1 MEISDDEYLAF
12 LEWRERRP
20 TLTEE
25 RNHQNYW
32 FNRARDL
39 HAAAGAIWYAMNA
52 DNDAKVAQDL
62 GLGHGFSMSIACG
75 SVYHMLC
82 GQSLEVVMKAALVS
96 RDQSPPQT
104 HSLNDLADLLG
115 VNRSKEEKRLLAFY
129 EESVWW
135 AGRYPI
141 PKKANDKMIRD
152 FWKLSSNVLTKPK
165 KMDGLSFV
173 EASGATDWG
182 KYDSLWLKYA
192 ELFDHKFG
200 S

>member
-1 MEISDDEYLAF
+1 
-12 LEWRERRP
+12 
-20 TLTEE
+20 
-25 RNHQNYW
+25 
-32 FNRARDL
+32 
-39 HAAAGAIWYAMNA
+39 MNA

-165 KMDGLSFV
+165 KNGWFI
-173 EASGATDWG
+173 
-182 KYDSLWLKYA
+182 
-192 ELFDHKFG
+192 FC
-200 S
+200 